1 MAYQV
6 YDYEGNPYLIW
17 NNDDLPIEYTLI
29 PPRSGM
35 NYPVYFDVNTQEW
48 YEIGGEEEKPSP
60 EPIPI
65 PEPIQDNLEES
76 IAQLMF
82 DNMLTKVKLDETRE
96 ELADLITKV
105 GPLLPEESES
115 NPDE

>member
-17 NNDDLPIEYTLI
+17 NNDDLPMKYTLI

-35 NYPVYFDVNTQEW
+35 NYPVYFDVNSETW
-48 YEIGGEEEKPSP
+48 YEIGGGEEKPSP
-60 EPIPI
+60 EPTPT
-65 PEPIQDNLEES
+65 PELTQDSTEES
-76 IAQLMF
+76 IAYLMF
-82 DNMLTKVKLDETRE
+82 DNMLTKVELKETRE